1 VTDHEKNCGC
11 DDCQGRWW
19 EDRSK
24 LEWFPGEITTKKHQ
38 PGEPYQIRLP
48 AKYNGKTVEATLWQ
62 ANCICGYTTAPYPW
76 KEMALRATERHIDEQ
91 TLPPR
96 VYEAERRRE
105 DRYTGSLA
113 CPAHIPCGHSLVD
126 HSDGRWH
133 PDGTPV
139 NPRCTRCDCP
149 GR

>member
-1 VTDHEKNCGC
+1 VGRLSRGKRCLYQSSDVAGVTGVISREN
-11 DDCQGRWW
+11 
-19 EDRSK
+19 
-24 LEWFPGEITTKKHQ
+24 PPKKHQ
-38 PGEPYQIRLP
+38 PGQPYERRI
-48 AKYNGKTVEATLWQ
+48 NGKRNGKPTELVMWQ
-62 ANCICGYTTAPYPW
+62 ANCICGHTTAPYPW
-76 KEMALRATERHIDEQ
+76 KEMALRAAQRHIDEQ

-126 HSDGRWH
+126 HSDGRWRQ
-133 PDGTPV
+133 DGTPS
-139 NPRCTRCDCP
+139 NPKCTKCDCE